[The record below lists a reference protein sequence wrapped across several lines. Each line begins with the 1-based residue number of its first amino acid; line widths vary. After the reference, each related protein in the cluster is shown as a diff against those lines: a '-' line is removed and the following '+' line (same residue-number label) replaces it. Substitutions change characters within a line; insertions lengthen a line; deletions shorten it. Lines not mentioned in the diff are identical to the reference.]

1 MINWLTIIFTEWLL
15 QKITFPFIFHVQVS
29 QKTPI
34 MKILAKCLF
43 CLLTIHQRPLRCTF
57 PFLNQ
62 SQLDKLP
69 NFDVFSKNDRYF
81 IKESSVYV
89 LDMRPPS

>member
-1 MINWLTIIFTEWLL
+1 
-15 QKITFPFIFHVQVS
+15 
-29 QKTPI
+29 

-43 CLLTIHQRPLRCTF
+43 CLLTIYQRPLRCTF